1 MTSATIKLLLPYGD
15 AKHPRVDEV
24 SSWTGKALAAPRTA
38 FDDVLLREEDETAG
52 VYFRFGSDS
61 ESGDA
66 LLPKVVIRPQTSTDM
81 DAIVQVTKAAFA
93 TLEISVHAAPFTV
106 VAPHAAGAP
115 MEAGLARMNALAFD
129 GHIHRGTV
137 AFHQG
142 FEATG

>member
-93 TLEISVHAAPFTV
+93 TLEISVHAA
-106 VAPHAAGAP
+106 GAP